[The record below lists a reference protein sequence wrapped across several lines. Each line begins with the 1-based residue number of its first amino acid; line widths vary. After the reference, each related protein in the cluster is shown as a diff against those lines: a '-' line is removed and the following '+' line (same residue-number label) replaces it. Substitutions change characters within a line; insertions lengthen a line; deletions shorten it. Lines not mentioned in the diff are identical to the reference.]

1 MSAVGGVAGVG
12 RKWWDGGWEGWLG
25 SQRASLGLPVPS
37 SPPPETPSSGHTSVL
52 AILCTGLAPLAS
64 RPFHILFP
72 PSAVPFPQTSLLSF
86 GLSSSAPAPTRCPLY
101 LQGEVAPPLC
111 CPITAHVSPLGYP
124 TTLHTPRPCCVF
136 LLWTDTREPGS
147 WSRAA
152 VGIAWLLGRELRT
165 SCGFLAW
172 VEG

>member
-1 MSAVGGVAGVG
+1 MGGLAGFT
-12 RKWWDGGWEGWLG
+12 D
-25 SQRASLGLPVPS
+25 SQPGPS
-37 SPPPETPSSGHTSVL
+37 STLIPSSRNPQLWSHQCPCNSVHWSCSSCLQAFPHSLPSVCSALSPNLSVVLWAQLKCPPP
-52 AILCTGLAPLAS
+52 
-64 RPFHILFP
+64 
-72 PSAVPFPQTSLLSF
+72 
-86 GLSSSAPAPTRCPLY
+86 PTRCPLY

-136 LLWTDTREPGS
+136 LLWTDAREPGS